1 MLTLFRTNQQ
11 FANVL
16 LLLYLGVVRFS
27 TFMHPPPLSS
37 IPEPHGILTEWMYAE
52 MPPSSVV
59 GYIAAYL
66 LVFIQAVFINLM
78 MSRYRVMTEASLI
91 PGLFYCLLTAFL
103 PEFLPLSSILL
114 ANTFIILAIF
124 FLFDVYKNTRVA
136 ARIFDVGFWIGVAGL
151 FHFSYTLFFFWGFVG
166 LGILRG
172 LRLNEL
178 MMFLIGVFVPFLLF
192 GAYLFWIDKLPLLFS
207 GFGSNFSFFNFL
219 PNPSPTTYIK
229 LSILALLIII
239 TIFSNGQTSGRRNI
253 NTQKFVTNIYWLLLL
268 AGITVIFQ
276 SRTTLNHALIL
287 AVPLSML
294 LSIAFQRIG
303 VATAEVL
310 HMLLLVI
317 AMILQFE
324 YLLV

>member
-11 FANVL
+11 FANIL
-16 LLLYLGVVRFS
+16 LLLYLGIVRFS
-27 TFMHPPPLSS
+27 TFINHPPTPT
-37 IPEPHGILTEWMYAE
+37 PAPQGILTEWMYSDL
-52 MPPSSVV
+52 PPNSLA
-59 GYIAAYL
+59 GYIAAYI

-78 MSRYRVMTEASLI
+78 MSRYRVMSEASLF
-91 PGLFYCLLTAFL
+91 PGLFYCLLTSFL

-136 ARIFDVGFWIGVAGL
+136 ARIFDVGFWIGMAAL

-172 LRLNEL
+172 LRFNEL
-178 MMFLIGVFVPFLLF
+178 MMFLIGVFVPFFLF
-192 GAYLFWIDKLPLLFS
+192 GTYLFWIDKFPLLFS
-207 GFGSNFSFFNFL
+207 AFGNNFSFFNFI
-219 PNPSPTTYIK
+219 PNNSPTTYIK
-229 LSILALLIII
+229 LALITLLIIV
-239 TIFSNGQTSGRRNI
+239 TIFSNGQTNSRRNI

-276 SRTTLNHALIL
+276 SKTTLNHALIL

-303 VATAEVL
+303 IATAEVL